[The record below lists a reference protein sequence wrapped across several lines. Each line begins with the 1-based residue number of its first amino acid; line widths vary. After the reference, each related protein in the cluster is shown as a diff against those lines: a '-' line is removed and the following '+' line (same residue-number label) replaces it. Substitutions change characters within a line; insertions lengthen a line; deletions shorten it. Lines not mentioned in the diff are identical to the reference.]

1 MSKRMKN
8 CMLLIAFGVALYA
21 CLNNLGSV
29 IGFFQNVGGLLLP
42 IIGGMVVAFVL
53 NVPVRGF
60 EKLYTRLF
68 KKFNVKP
75 KNGPLVMLSLLSTLA
90 CIVLIVMLVSTMVIP
105 QLITSVRSVYLT
117 IQARSPQWLAFLSEY
132 GIDTT
137 WITQQLSS
145 FSLSQINIEH
155 IVQSVLAG
163 AGNFLSSAL
172 GIASSTIS
180 VIINCFFALV
190 IALYILLSK
199 KTLGRQ
205 CKKLLYVHLSTP
217 IADKI
222 YYVASLISKTY
233 SRFLS
238 GQCIEAIILG
248 VLIFISFSIFRI
260 PYAILIAV
268 LTGVLSFIPY
278 IGAFCACFIGALL
291 VLMVNPLQALLSIIV
306 YQVVQFI
313 ENQFIYPH
321 VVGGS
326 VGLAPLWTL
335 VAVLIGGNLFGVLGM
350 VFFIPLV
357 AVLYQL
363 VKEYTNKKQALQQ
376 AATAASAASKKTKAD
391 AEAK

>member
-1 MSKRMKN
+1 MSKKMKN

-21 CLNNLGSV
+21 CLNNFGSV
-29 IGFFQNVGGLLLP
+29 IGFFQNIGGLLLP
-42 IIGGMVVAFVL
+42 IIGGMILAFVL
-53 NVPVRGF
+53 NVPMRGF
-60 EKLYTRLF
+60 EKLYARLL
-68 KKFNVKP
+68 KKLNVKP
-75 KNGPLVMLSLLSTLA
+75 KNNGPLVTVSLLSTLA
-90 CIVLIVMLVSTMVIP
+90 CIVLIMVLISTMVIP
-105 QLITSVRSVYLT
+105 QLVNSVRSVYLT
-117 IQARSPQWLAFLSEY
+117 IQARSPLWLAFLSEY

-145 FSLSQINIEH
+145 FNLSQINIEH
-155 IVQSVLAG
+155 IVQNVLAG

-205 CKKLLYVHLSTP
+205 CKKLLYVHLRRP
-217 IADKI
+217 VADKI

-233 SRFLS
+233 SCFLS

-248 VLIFISFSIFRI
+248 ALIFISFSIFRI

-278 IGAFCACFIGALL
+278 IGAFCACFISAIL

-335 VAVLIGGNLFGVLGM
+335 VAVLIGGNLFGILGM

-363 VKEYTNKKQALQQ
+363 IKEYTNKKQALQQ
-376 AATAASAASKKTKAD
+376 AAAAAAETAD
-391 AEAK
+391 ADDASVSK